1 LRITGSSSASGF
13 TRFFEDSVLVKDSM
27 IAFLV
32 ALEDLR
38 NSVVS
43 EGPLAGA
50 SFLGGMSLESQAWE
64 SGHDRDAK

>member
-1 LRITGSSSASGF
+1 VV
-13 TRFFEDSVLVKDSM
+13 EDSM
-27 IAFLV
+27 IAILV

-43 EGPLAGA
+43 EGPLAGTA
-50 SFLGGMSLESQAWE
+50 FLGGMLLESQAWE